1 MSSAKRQQLGPKEAG
16 QAGGVRS
23 EGRGRRYAKRG
34 ERQEVCEARGEAGGM
49 RSDTPRAYVTVT
61 SFLLPLFSAV

>member
-1 MSSAKRQQLGPKEAG
+1 MSSAKRQQLGLKEAG

-34 ERQEVCEARGEAGGM
+34 ERQEVCEAI
-49 RSDTPRAYVTVT
+49 
-61 SFLLPLFSAV
+61 LLGPMSL